1 MTDSICLS
9 WLILVDIMVIYLQIM
24 TTFTVEHHLT
34 VFHGQLCAMVM
45 KTVLVHNLMRH
56 FIVKT
61 RAPSLVSNTDHVEF

>member
-9 WLILVDIMVIYLQIM
+9 RLILIDITVIYLQIM

-34 VFHGQLCAMVM
+34 VFHGQLYVMGM
-45 KTVLVHNLMRH
+45 KTVLIQSMMRH

-61 RAPSLVSNTDHVEF
+61 RAPSLVSNTDHVEV